1 MFDVSLF
8 VGLTGLKCERHR
20 YLLMRL
26 SCQIITG
33 VLLILF
39 LSLGA
44 SPACAGIV
52 PPDSLETAAAD
63 SSAAESADSVP
74 QVDVIDLLNWYV
86 LKKREVTSPKAT
98 FDAGLKWALLPTFSY
113 NPVYGAA
120 VGILLSG
127 AGRRGSRFSHYSN
140 LSVSANY
147 STQGQ
152 TQIQLRGDIFS
163 PGGDYLLKADF
174 RHLDTHR
181 STWGLG
187 PIESQASEYPMSFLL
202 QRFYATVF
210 RKVKGPVFLGL
221 GFHYDNFNDIVDERW
236 LGGEDTPYTVYSGGM
251 VTTARAVGLSLN
263 LLADTRDNLVNPKHG
278 YYLNWSFRDYL
289 AAMGSDKNWQE
300 LWVEARVY
308 PHLPVKSN
316 NVLAFWM
323 YGWLTFGPSPYL
335 NLPSN
340 GWDTYGR
347 GGRGYL
353 AGRIR
358 GAGQIYV
365 ESEYRWSLTSD
376 GLWGAVVFV
385 NGTSTTYQDTGT
397 FSRLDPGLGAG
408 IRIKFNKRTST
419 NLAIDYAWG
428 RDNSSGVF
436 LGMSEVF

>member
-1 MFDVSLF
+1 MVHQEQALTRSDIKAMFMAALVF
-8 VGLTGLKCERHR
+8 
-20 YLLMRL
+20 YM
-26 SCQIITG
+26 ITG
-33 VLLILF
+33 A
-39 LSLGA
+39 G
-44 SPACAGIV
+44 PARAAAV
-52 PPDSLETAAAD
+52 APDSVETADTLAA
-63 SSAAESADSVP
+63 ATEPADTVP
-74 QVDVIDLLNWYV
+74 QVDAMDLLNWYV
-86 LKKREVTSPKAT
+86 LGKDRTLKSQVE
-98 FDAGLKWALLPTFSY
+98 FDAGLKWALLPTISY

-120 VGILLSG
+120 FGVLLSG
-127 AGRRGSRFSHYSN
+127 AGRRGTRVSHYSN
-140 LSVSANY
+140 ISVSANY

-152 TQIQLRGDIFS
+152 VQLQLRGDIFS
-163 PGGDYLLKADF
+163 PGEDYLLAADF
-174 RHLDTHR
+174 RHLDTER

-187 PIESQASEYPMSFLL
+187 PIEEQAGEYPMEFLL
-202 QRFYATVF
+202 QRFYTTAF
-210 RKVKGPVFLGL
+210 RRVNGPVYLGL
-221 GFHYDNFNDIVDERW
+221 GFHFDHFTNIVDVRAEA
-236 LGGEDTPYTVYSGGM
+236 GEETPYTEYSGGLL
-251 VTTARAVGLSLN
+251 TSTRAVGLSIN
-263 LLADTRDNLVNPKHG
+263 LLADTRDNLVNAKSG
-278 YYLNWSFRDYL
+278 YFLNWSFRDYL
-289 AAMGSDKNWQE
+289 ADLGSDNNWQE

-323 YGWLTFGPSPYL
+323 YGWMTFGHAPYL

-365 ESEYRWSLTSD
+365 ESEYRWSLTRD

-385 NGTSTTYQDTGT
+385 NGTSTTYEETGT
-397 FSRLDPGLGAG
+397 FSRIDPGVGFG

-428 RDNSSGVF
+428 RGNSSGVF